1 LSETR
6 EQFHNLQEEY
16 DTSVEELQ
24 ASNEEVQSSNEELQ
38 SLNEELETSNEELE
52 SANEE
57 LTTLNEELATR
68 NTELRESEQRLR
80 EQAEL
85 LEMAPVLA
93 RSLKDRI
100 IFWNRGAEEL
110 YGFTKEE
117 ALGQTAH
124 LLLSAQYSMPW
135 RQSARNCSS
144 TATGKARSGTA
155 ARMDDPFVSR
165 ANG

>member
-1 LSETR
+1 
-6 EQFHNLQEEY
+6 
-16 DTSVEELQ
+16 
-24 ASNEEVQSSNEELQ
+24 SNEEVQSANEELQ

-68 NTELRESEQRLR
+68 NVELRESERRLR
-80 EQAEL
+80 EQAQL

-93 RSLKDRI
+93 RSPKDRI
-100 IFWNRGAEEL
+100 IFWNRGAEKI

-124 LLLSAQYSMPW
+124 LVLGAQFPEPLAKIEKELQ
-135 RQSARNCSS
+135 RRGQLEGEVLHRRKDGQVLVV
-144 TATGKARSGTA
+144 ATQWVVHH
-155 ARMDDPFVSR
+155 D
-165 ANG
+165 ANNK